1 MSVSQTKHLMESIT
15 SGWILRESER
25 PIVAVKQGNSCGAKG
40 PYQRY
45 TFVREM
51 ESRLHNATTENQ
63 IIKLSEAF
71 KVNSRRLSEKLFI
84 LRQKLYL
91 KAKVEPKYRFY
102 TLYDRIFR
110 WDVLVS
116 AWKQVCRN
124 AGSPGVDM
132 LSIKDIQQQPGGAES
147 FLKEI
152 RDSLIAKE
160 YKPAAVRRHYILK
173 ANGKKRPL
181 GIPVIRDRVV
191 QTAVFLVI
199 EPIFEADFREV
210 SYGFRPKRSA
220 HDALNQVRKA
230 VKNGRTAIY
239 DVDMASFFD
248 TIPHDKL
255 MKCVHARITDS
266 SVLKLIR
273 QWLSAP
279 VIEKVKTQRGKAKT
293 ISRRNNKGTPQGG
306 IISPLLANC
315 YLNWLD
321 KLFMS
326 KHGPA
331 SWANAKIYRY
341 ADDFVI
347 LAKFIGRDIVEWI
360 HKLLEE
366 RMSLE
371 INRVKTKIIRLAP
384 KRDNLNFLGYCYS
397 FHKTKFKGNN
407 YYLTMLPSK
416 GAVQSLM
423 NKIRNLTARKRGC
436 IPVSQIVR
444 EVNSVL
450 RGWNNYFS
458 KGHKGKIFNKIN
470 FFVYDRFVIHL
481 KGRSQRAMKPTH
493 GMSWYEFI
501 YRRLGVMQI

>member
-1 MSVSQTKHLMESIT
+1 VEPRGLAKD
-15 SGWILRESER
+15 IL
-25 PIVAVKQGNSCGAKG
+25 I
-40 PYQRY
+40 
-45 TFVREM
+45 VREM
-51 ESRLHNATTENQ
+51 ESRLRNATTGNQ
-63 IIKLSEAF
+63 ITELSETF
-71 KVNSRRLSEKLFI
+71 KVNSRGLSEKLFI

-91 KAKVEPKYRFY
+91 KAKAEPKYRFY

-116 AWKQVCRN
+116 AWKQVSRN
-124 AGSPGVDM
+124 AGSSGVDRV
-132 LSIKDIQQQPGGAES
+132 SIKDIQTQPGGVED
-147 FLKEI
+147 FLMGI
-152 RDSLIAKE
+152 RSSLKARE
-160 YKPAAVRRHYILK
+160 YKPAAVRRCYILK
-173 ANGKKRPL
+173 ANGKERPL
-181 GIPVIRDRVV
+181 GIPTIRDRVV

-199 EPIFEADFREV
+199 EPIFEADFLDV

-220 HDALNQVRKA
+220 HNALGEVRKA
-230 VKNGRTAIY
+230 VKGGRTALY

-255 MKCVHARITDS
+255 MKCIHARITDGS
-266 SVLKLIR
+266 ILKLIR
-273 QWLSAP
+273 QWLNAP
-279 VIEKVKTQRGKAKT
+279 FIERVNPEKGKAKT
-293 ISRRNNKGTPQGG
+293 ICRRSKKGTPQGG

-315 YLNWLD
+315 YLHWLD

-331 SWANAKIYRY
+331 GWANAKMYRY

-360 HKLLEE
+360 HKLLED

-371 INRVKTKIIRLAP
+371 INREKTEILRLAP
-384 KRDNLNFLGYCYS
+384 KRDNLNFLGYCLSYRKS
-397 FHKTKFKGNN
+397 KYKGNE
-407 YYLTMLPSK
+407 YYLAMLPSK
-416 GAVQSLM
+416 KAVQSLK
-423 NKIRNLTARKRGC
+423 NKIRDLTRRRRGG
-436 IPVSQIVR
+436 IPIPQMVR

-470 FFVYDRFVIHL
+470 HFVYDRFVIHL
-481 KGRSQRAMKPTH
+481 MGRSQCSMKPTH